1 MFIYEDISYHGIRNE
16 HMVMKCK
23 DVVIYWQI
31 YLQYGMK
38 RVGKRG
44 QVGYT

>member
-1 MFIYEDISYHGIRNE
+1 MFFYEDISYHGIRNE
-16 HMVMKCK
+16 RIVMKCK
-23 DVVIYWQI
+23 GVVTYRQI
-31 YLQYGMK
+31 SLQYGMM